1 MDNLPFGRCK
11 KAAKR
16 LQKAPPSIK
25 RAGLFGWTAAAAELA
40 WQPGVCGDGG
50 GIDGLGG
57 CAGWAADLPIS
68 DLPISGHRV
77 GGSAHTFDNK
87 ILLINQ
93 ADGPQRP

>member
-16 LQKAPPSIK
+16 LQKAPPSIE

-68 DLPISGHRV
+68 DLPISDLPI
-77 GGSAHTFDNK
+77 SDLP
-87 ILLINQ
+87 I
-93 ADGPQRP
+93 